1 MLHKYVCNHI
11 GYLPGRNVSCWQF
24 PLEYLTAF
32 AATRLS
38 VHHVCKVK
46 VYYNEE
52 VVSSSFG
59 HESSYMYRLGCF
71 GLRSFIGVPVFPLA
85 AI

>member
-46 VYYNEE
+46 QFITMKRWFLPPLAM
-52 VVSSSFG
+52 SPAICTG
-59 HESSYMYRLGCF
+59 LDAF
-71 GLRSFIGVPVFPLA
+71 GLWSFPNWSYTFFL
-85 AI
+85 